1 MTGPE
6 HYREAERLVDYINE
20 HADTLRPIDAQ
31 SYVAEAQVHAT
42 LALAAAQT
50 NADTIML
57 CDHGAFP
64 CSRCLNTQIADHLF
78 SMGWTPR

>member
-1 MTGPE
+1 MSTGPE
-6 HYREAERLVDYINE
+6 HYAKAEELLDKAHNSAAPSTVRQE
-20 HADTLRPIDAQ
+20 HRQDAL
-31 SYVAEAQVHAT
+31 VHAT

-78 SMGWTPR
+78 ALGWSPS